1 MFDRLRTIFAVE
13 ELRKR
18 ILFTIGMLLIF
29 RLGSHVPVPG
39 VDTSEVGRVLEQMF
53 GEGLFGFIGMFTGG
67 ALEQF
72 SLFALG
78 VIPYINASI
87 IFSLLIPVFPKLK
100 ALQQQGRE
108 GRRKLTQYTRWATVG
123 LALVQAYGMSIMVT
137 RGGLVDPEIPV
148 MFFFLTSIFAL
159 TTGTIF
165 LMWIGERI
173 TENGIGNG
181 VSMIIMAGIVARL
194 PDQLGRTYLVEIPEG
209 AVNPIWGVGLI
220 VVFVAVIAGAV
231 VIQQGQRKIPIQYAK
246 RTSGRRV
253 YGGHTSHL
261 PIRVNQGGVI
271 PIIFATAIL
280 QLPGSL
286 ATWIEGLGWMQSYVA
301 PGSVPYLVTYVVL
314 IFFFTYFYSSLVFDP
329 ADISKNLRESGGFI
343 PGVRPGQPTAH
354 YLSRVSGRLLLV
366 GASFLAFVA
375 VLPYLFSTVSGI
387 EEFYLGGTS
396 LLILVGVGIDTMM
409 QIEAHLVMRQYES
422 LVKGT
427 GFLGRRAG

>member
-1 MFDRLRTIFAVE
+1 MLERLRSLFAVE

-18 ILFTIGMLLIF
+18 ILFTIGMLLVF
-29 RLGSHVPVPG
+29 RLGAHIPVPG
-39 VDTSEVGRVLEQMF
+39 VDTAQLGEALAGAF
-53 GEGLFGFIGMFTGG
+53 GAGLFDFMNLFTGG
-67 ALEQF
+67 ALEEF
-72 SLFALG
+72 SLFSLG

-123 LALVQAYGMSIMVT
+123 LAVVQAYAMSFLVV
-137 RGGLVDPEIPV
+137 RLGLVRPEVPV
-148 MFFFLTSIFAL
+148 LWFFLTSIFAL
-159 TTGTIF
+159 TAGTIF
-165 LMWIGERI
+165 LMWVGERI

-181 VSMIIMAGIVARL
+181 VSMIIMAGIVARF
-194 PDQLGRTYLVEIPEG
+194 PAQLTQTYVEISEG
-209 AVNPIWGVGLI
+209 AVSPIWGIGLI

-231 VIQQGQRKIPIQYAK
+231 VVQQGQRKIPIQYAK

-253 YGGHTSHL
+253 YGGHSSHL

-271 PIIFATAIL
+271 PIIFASAIL
-280 QLPGSL
+280 TLPSSIATWVPGLAWIQQYVEPGSL
-286 ATWIEGLGWMQSYVA
+286 A
-301 PGSVPYLVTYVVL
+301 YLLAYVVL

-343 PGVRPGQPTAH
+343 PGVRPGQPTAQ
-354 YLSRVSGRLLLV
+354 YLSSVSGRLLLV
-366 GASFLAFVA
+366 GAAFLAAVA
-375 VLPYLFSTVSGI
+375 VLPFVFTGISGI
-387 EEFYLGGTS
+387 RGFHLGGTS
-396 LLILVGVGIDTMM
+396 LLILVGVGIDTLM